1 MIDFTGNYGLFTKL
15 GLIGGFVSSIND
27 FQKSLV
33 NVKSP
38 ALVTRFTS
46 NGKTKIVLG
55 YIPAIDSQISTV
67 SNLVPNVF
75 IDVAESVLIDA
86 VTSHDPLIPA
96 TVTDCLQELVSQ
108 MYLNNIT
115 VQRLLT
121 TVASV
126 SDDSNLNIV
135 NVAMVNADG
144 GVNQHT
150 LAENLRLEVSADSY
164 TGGAGAGN
172 ETFNVIAKE
181 KANGAFG
188 YDYPAGSGS
197 AINVSR
203 VNMNASASEGN
214 SVTNGNFDLFDAA
227 TPTIPSNWD
236 AVATYGTP
244 GTHYLISANGVKF
257 QNKSNIRIQQSAAS
271 AISAKKVYHLH
282 FRFKLNSATVVS
294 SGSITVDLVDSAG
307 NTMVDNSNAYL
318 AKSKLFNSITAGN
331 LGVYQ
336 DVDATFV
343 VGSKTPSTVF
353 LRVMCNGTDQ
363 DGVTV
368 ELNRLVLSEMS
379 QLYTGGPYIS
389 LLGLDSEPI
398 YKGNRVNISLT
409 KTLDNGSGTYT
420 NNTFQVLF
428 DRLFSTAAKGITLP
442 YSTTPTVLDSL
453 IA

>member
-1 MIDFTGNYGLFTKL
+1 
-15 GLIGGFVSSIND
+15 
-27 FQKSLV
+27 
-33 NVKSP
+33 
-38 ALVTRFTS
+38 
-46 NGKTKIVLG
+46 
-55 YIPAIDSQISTV
+55 
-67 SNLVPNVF
+67 
-75 IDVAESVLIDA
+75 
-86 VTSHDPLIPA
+86 
-96 TVTDCLQELVSQ
+96 
-108 MYLNNIT
+108 
-115 VQRLLT
+115 
-121 TVASV
+121 
-126 SDDSNLNIV
+126 
-135 NVAMVNADG
+135 MVNADG

-150 LAENLRLEVSADSY
+150 IAENLRLEVSSDSY

-172 ETFNVIAKE
+172 ETFNVIAKD

-197 AINVSR
+197 SINVSR

-214 SVTNGNFDLFDAA
+214 SITNGNFDLFDAA

-257 QNKSNIRIQQSAAS
+257 QNRSNIRIQQSASS

-294 SGSITVDLVDSAG
+294 TGSITVDLVDSLG

-318 AKSKLFNSITAGN
+318 AKSKLFNSITVGN

-363 DGVTV
+363 AGVTV

-398 YKGNRVNISLT
+398 YKGNRVNISIT
-409 KTLDNGSGTYT
+409 KTLDNGSNTYT